1 MRGPLCKLPWHCA
14 QLQSSLHCTCLSCRH
29 IGSLLSFLELE
40 NCLWST
46 GNAWTDADEDNK
58 GAVEFWHSHALI
70 SDTTR
75 DGLMQKCNFSRIGPL
90 QVEAVS
96 SDTKVSIGFLP
107 SQTPQACSG
116 VS

>member
-1 MRGPLCKLPWHCA
+1 
-14 QLQSSLHCTCLSCRH
+14 
-29 IGSLLSFLELE
+29 LSFLELE

-116 VS
+116 VSWK